1 MSSRRLYFDNV
12 FGWTYELACGRS
24 PDINI
29 SENFLDFLVRSG
41 LKKKQSVKITFF
53 DDNVTTMHTVAILN
67 ASGPVCPQVFITV
80 TERH

>member
-41 LKKKQSVKITFF
+41 LKDYGTCVFF
-53 DDNVTTMHTVAILN
+53 IVGISHIAAVLHKAGFLAGNQLYD
-67 ASGPVCPQVFITV
+67 
-80 TERH
+80 